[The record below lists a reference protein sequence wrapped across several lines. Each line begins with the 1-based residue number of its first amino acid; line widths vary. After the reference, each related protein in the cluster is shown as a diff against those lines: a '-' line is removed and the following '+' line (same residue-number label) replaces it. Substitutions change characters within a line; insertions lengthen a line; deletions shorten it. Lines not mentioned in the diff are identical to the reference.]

1 MNLWPAQ
8 PCEPSTPHNGAKE
21 SSDQGPRDDATL
33 SSSDRGRL
41 LSCRMFPGP
50 KSLGPRT
57 GLSFP
62 FPGETWLSG
71 QHLIR
76 GTSEGI
82 RDVRA
87 VRTTSFV
94 LCCILKSATCS
105 QMLARSVIW
114 GPVKLTTVFSSHAMA
129 TYRYVTAR
137 GLRGRE
143 ELVQLLHLHRS
154 TCPICVP
161 NSQFPSCSLSLGL
174 PEISSRRIRMSFV
187 PSPIRDIRARH
198 YLTRSATCGS
208 P

>member
-8 PCEPSTPHNGAKE
+8 PCEPSTPTTEQKKVQIRAPVTMLPYLQVIAGASFRAECSQVRNGL
-21 SSDQGPRDDATL
+21 GHGRDYHFL
-33 SSSDRGRL
+33 S
-41 LSCRMFPGP
+41 
-50 KSLGPRT
+50 
-57 GLSFP
+57 
-62 FPGETWLSG
+62 PGETWLSG

-82 RDVRA
+82 RDVRT

-94 LCCILKSATCS
+94 LYCILKSATCS

-114 GPVKLTTVFSSHAMA
+114 GPGKLTTVFSYHAMA
-129 TYRYVTAR
+129 TYRYMTAR

>member
-1 MNLWPAQ
+1 MAW
-8 PCEPSTPHNGAKE
+8 
-21 SSDQGPRDDATL
+21 AT
-33 SSSDRGRL
+33 DGIII
-41 LSCRMFPGP
+41 
-50 KSLGPRT
+50 
-57 GLSFP
+57 SFP
-62 FPGETWLSG
+62 RGDMAERSAPHPGYV
-71 QHLIR
+71 R
-76 GTSEGI
+76 GYQG
-82 RDVRA
+82 RA
-87 VRTTSFV
+87 RGADNFFRP
-94 LCCILKSATCS
+94 CCILKSATCS

-129 TYRYVTAR
+129 TYRYMTAR

-174 PEISSRRIRMSFV
+174 PEISSRQIRMSFV